1 MPVDIS
7 VFFPLR
13 AGSTRVPRK
22 NTRPFHPDGR
32 SLFQFKLDQ
41 IARMQDRFLEV
52 VISTND
58 SEVVQQFPKSLA
70 KTNIRIELRP
80 DFLCSS
86 TTKVQDLIDYV
97 PTVTNGDLIFWLHA
111 TSPFVNEVDYMAAI
125 DLYEAEVLSGEKDSV
140 MSVNRLQQ
148 FIWSDRER
156 RVINTDR
163 TINPWPNTQDLDPL
177 YEINHAFYINSRQ
190 NYHALRDRIG
200 VHPALYVCEGLRK
213 IDIDWEDD
221 FEVARSLLKAYE
233 TSVD

>member
-1 MPVDIS
+1 MLVDIS

-13 AGSTRVPRK
+13 AGSTRVRHK

-32 SLFQFKLDQ
+32 SLFQFKLEQ
-41 IARMQDRFLEV
+41 IARIQDRFLEI
-52 VISTND
+52 VISTD
-58 SEVVQQFPKSLA
+58 DPEVFRQFPKSLTE
-70 KTNIRIELRP
+70 TNIRIVHRP
-80 DFLCSS
+80 DSLCSS

-97 PTVTNGDLIFWLHA
+97 PTVTSGDVIFWLHA
-111 TSPFVNEVDYMAAI
+111 TSPFVNEIDYMAAI

-163 TINPWPNTQDLDPL
+163 TVNPWPNSQDLEPL

-190 NYHALRDRIG
+190 NYHATRDRIG
-200 VHPALYVCEGLRK
+200 VHPALYVCDGIRK
-213 IDIDWEDD
+213 LDIDWEDD
-221 FEVARSLLKAYE
+221 FEIARSLLKPYE
-233 TSVD
+233 AAVN